1 MELIRLQGVRILK
14 DRVYSLWQIIL
25 VKTKKKIKRFNVVK

>member
-1 MELIRLQGVRILK
+1 MELIPLQGVRILK

-25 VKTKKKIKRFNVVK
+25 VKTKKKD